1 MLEPFGEI
9 YAIRNLINGKIY
21 VGQTTRGVQCRWRAH
36 IKGLGSDRT
45 YPGLKG
51 ALKKYGVENFS
62 VEVIDT
68 AASYEELDS
77 KECAW
82 IGTLDSMVPN
92 GYNLKEGGKHAPHS
106 AESRERNRQAQLG
119 KKHTHE
125 AKAKMSAVGKGRV
138 KSPEHLAKISAAL
151 QGRRPSDAAMARSRE
166 VCTGR
171 KMSDAFKE
179 NQRLKHLGKKDSD
192 ATREKNHRAE
202 NTAPRRRPKS
212 VLPAEPERSRGGPS
226 PSRSANPLQPRQIQ
240 SPTHRRPPP
249 PDIKRLGEMGV
260 RLCGSPAVHPHH
272 VCFAH
277 VTLAHLYGQT
287 KMFRPMALRA
297 ESFYPHQLLDMSFV
311 VVYPPF
317 VTLHRVLATDT
328 AAELALVVRSRVGG
342 LAELV
347 PVLRTELRTQVE
359 LPQRLGDQFHGEL
372 GGRHRIVHL

>member
-192 ATREKNHRAE
+192 ATREKKRQALMGRKLSEESLEKMRRTKNTPEALGAAAVKSSGRKHSAETKAKIGAASRARKI
-202 NTAPRRRPKS
+202 PGRPKS
-212 VLPAEPERSRGGPS
+212 
-226 PSRSANPLQPRQIQ
+226 IQ
-240 SPTHRRPPP
+240 VSEPPP
-249 PDIKRLGEMGV
+249 TTSDPESN
-260 RLCGSPAVHPHH
+260 SP
-272 VCFAH
+272 
-277 VTLAHLYGQT
+277 Q
-287 KMFRPMALRA
+287 
-297 ESFYPHQLLDMSFV
+297 
-311 VVYPPF
+311 
-317 VTLHRVLATDT
+317 T
-328 AAELALVVRSRVGG
+328 AAARHQ
-342 LAELV
+342 
-347 PVLRTELRTQVE
+347 T
-359 LPQRLGDQFHGEL
+359 LG
-372 GGRHRIVHL
+372 